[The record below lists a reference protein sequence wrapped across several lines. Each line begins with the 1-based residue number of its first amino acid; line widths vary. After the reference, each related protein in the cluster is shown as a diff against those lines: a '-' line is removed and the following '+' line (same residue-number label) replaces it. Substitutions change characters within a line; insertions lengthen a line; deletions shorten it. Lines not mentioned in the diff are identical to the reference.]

1 VSQSGRRTSV
11 AAVEGTVMFTDIVGF
26 TEFTALRGDDEALVL
41 LSTQE
46 RLVRLELGSRG
57 RIVKELGDG
66 LMLWFSDACDAVT
79 TGIALQGRFDAQS
92 AASDLP
98 LWVRI
103 GVHAGRQMRR
113 GEDLV
118 GHDVNV
124 AARIVQLAGP
134 GEVVVSEATV
144 EKVGGRLPGV
154 AFDELGPAVMK
165 GIPGPVVLYRALPAP
180 GGHRQGT
187 AIGTGGTIER

>member
-1 VSQSGRRTSV
+1 MSV
-11 AAVEGTVMFTDIVGF
+11 AVVEGTVMFTDIVGF
-26 TEFTALRGDDEALVL
+26 TEFTALRGDPEALAL

-46 RLVRLELGSRG
+46 RLVRQELGSRG

-66 LMLWFSDACDAVT
+66 LMLWFGDACDAVA
-79 TGIALQGRFDAQS
+79 TGIALQERFDAQS

-103 GVHAGRQMRR
+103 GVHAGRQVRR

-144 EKVGGRLPGV
+144 ERVGDRLPSV
-154 AFDELGPAVMK
+154 AFDQLGPAVMK
-165 GIPGPVVLYRALPAP
+165 GIPGSVVLYRALPAP
-180 GGHRQGT
+180 GRGWEGT
-187 AIGTGGTIER
+187 PASTGQSIER